1 MYLPAPFEESRTEV
15 LHDLMRQHPLA
26 TFITQRPAAQ
36 DTVGWPELE
45 ANLMPFTLA
54 TTDASTHTH
63 ADAGAD
69 AAAPLGTLQAHVARN
84 NPLVQDLEQAM
95 AQDARG
101 LPCLLVFQGPQ
112 HYISPSWYASKAA
125 GGRVVPTWNYATV
138 HAWGRARLVNN
149 ADWLMAQLNAL
160 THAQERHQPHPWAVA
175 DAPADYLSGMLR
187 AIVGVE
193 VCVERLQGKW
203 KVSQNRPVADR
214 HTVHQGLL
222 AQVSPHTHP
231 AQAMAKLVAQHLPSA

>member
-26 TFITQRPAAQ
+26 TFITQRPAAPS
-36 DTVGWPELE
+36 TTPWPELE
-45 ANLMPFTLA
+45 ANLVPFALA
-54 TTDASTHTH
+54 ATD
-63 ADAGAD
+63 ADAGT
-69 AAAPLGTLQAHVARN
+69 AATAPLGTLQAHVARN

-138 HAWGRARLVNN
+138 HAWGWARLVND
-149 ADWLMAQLNAL
+149 ADWLMAQLNTL

-175 DAPADYLSGMLR
+175 DAPADYLSGLLR

-222 AQVSPHTHP
+222 AQVAATPHP
-231 AQAMAKLVAQHLPSA
+231 ARAMAELVAQRLPSA

>member
-26 TFITQRPAAQ
+26 TFITQRP
-36 DTVGWPELE
+36 TVHDAWPDLE
-45 ANLMPFTLA
+45 ANLVPFVL
-54 TTDASTHTH
+54 
-63 ADAGAD
+63 
-69 AAAPLGTLQAHVARN
+69 AAPLGTLQAHVARN
-84 NPLVQDLEQAM
+84 NPLVHDVEQAM

-112 HYISPSWYASKAA
+112 HYISPSWYASKAD
-125 GGRVVPTWNYATV
+125 GGRVVPTWNYVTV
-138 HAWGRARLVNN
+138 HVWGRARLVND
-149 ADWLMAQLNAL
+149 AHWLMHQLNTL
-160 THAQERHQPHPWAVA
+160 TQAQEQHLPHPWGVA

-193 VCVERLQGKW
+193 VSVERLQGKW

-214 HTVHQGLL
+214 HSVHQGLL
-222 AQVSPHTHP
+222 AQVAATPHP
-231 AQAMAKLVAQHLPSA
+231 ARAMAEQVAQRLPSA